1 MKGHKTMTTL
11 TDAQL
16 ESLMDRANARA
27 ETERIARERGIT
39 PVELVRL
46 ILDAAE
52 KLRAE
57 DRAAA

>member
-1 MKGHKTMTTL
+1 MITL

>member
-1 MKGHKTMTTL
+1 MTTL

-27 ETERIARERGIT
+27 EPERIARERGIT